1 MNASSGIKKQAVVSD
16 RYTSSHEAHPPFL
29 AVDRATVAVRTS
41 IIHGPI
47 SSWSAHLF
55 LLQDPIP
62 VFRWFVT
69 LADFGFI
76 RFFSPALKSHAPRL
90 DFALGVVP
98 VLKCAGHSVLLPVDL
113 HPIRPWTRTS
123 VPPAPY
129 HEHQK
134 HLPRPFGVW
143 VVNDDSA
150 TETRPA
156 RDGGYELNLV
166 IRFWVELEYCPR
178 RVAQTGVEG
187 GEEPI

>member
-1 MNASSGIKKQAVVSD
+1 MSATSCIKKQAVVSD
-16 RYTSSHEAHPPFL
+16 RYTSSHGVHSPFL
-29 AVDRATVAVRTS
+29 AVYRATVAVRKS

-62 VFRWFVT
+62 ILWWFMT
-69 LADFGFI
+69 LADFDFI

-113 HPIRPWTRTS
+113 HPIRPRTGTS

-129 HEHQK
+129 HEYQK
-134 HLPRPFGVW
+134 HLPRPLGVW
-143 VVNDDSA
+143 VVHDDSA

-166 IRFWVELEYCPR
+166 VRFWVELEYCPR
-178 RVAQTGVEG
+178 RIAQASIEG
-187 GEEPI
+187 GEEPS